1 MPARAKERKT
11 GGTEEDISILPRKRK
26 RMKND
31 QPPVSG
37 YGRPNIALG
46 AKAAAHHKIATYR
59 THGHIMSRLQKRRG
73 FRVCM
78 SRLIV
83 FSPKTYTKEFP
94 GADSDLQSTKDIL
107 YSPPIYRE
115 NHKIKKPRRTIWEQS
130 EREISKHEQTGK
142 SSQHESLNHQK
153 IREKNGNN
161 NQKKERKKARKL
173 GNLTTC
179 WGKGCKKSSGCWPNS
194 ATAWFPPSSMPAC
207 GAIACALSCNDNS
220 TMRSE
225 FLGEL
230 FCFPRRRRRRKNAPL
245 RFFVVFFFFFL
256 VAGFPFPSSFACVSF
271 LHTPYS
277 RFFRVIRVLLRP
289 VLVPFCVRYT
299 TYSVSSYSSSS
310 FLRVLF
316 VPFVVLM
323 RFLSTYSFAPVSSPA
338 SRSLRRS
345 LMIGNEYVPS
355 T

>member
-31 QPPVSG
+31 QPPVSS

-115 NHKIKKPRRTIWEQS
+115 NQKNQEASSHNLRTERKKN
-130 EREISKHEQTGK
+130 KQTRADRK
-142 SSQHESLNHQK
+142 EFPAWKLEPPK
-153 IREKNGNN
+153 KFMRKMATTTK
-161 NQKKERKKARKL
+161 KKERKKVRKSY
-173 GNLTTC
+173 N
-179 WGKGCKKSSGCWPNS
+179 
-194 ATAWFPPSSMPAC
+194 M
-207 GAIACALSCNDNS
+207 
-220 TMRSE
+220 
-225 FLGEL
+225 LGERL
-230 FCFPRRRRRRKNAPL
+230 QKIQRLLAEFSYG
-245 RFFVVFFFFFL
+245 L
-256 VAGFPFPSSFACVSF
+256 VSAF
-271 LHTPYS
+271 LHASMWCNSVCFVLQRQQYNAK
-277 RFFRVIRVLLRP
+277 RVLARI
-289 VLVPFCVRYT
+289 
-299 TYSVSSYSSSS
+299 
-310 FLRVLF
+310 VLF
-316 VPFVVLM
+316 
-323 RFLSTYSFAPVSSPA
+323 PA
-338 SRSLRRS
+338 
-345 LMIGNEYVPS
+345 
-355 T
+355 TT